1 MLWDFQWVYKTK
13 RQCQNYDALTFKCK
27 TEYKLLVLLFYHHHH
42 HHHYSTGKERA
53 ALYLFTEK
61 LCCCCT
67 CLWKTLSC
75 LSWDLCCD
83 IQVIWILSVATSN
96 GLGLNVE
103 TFLPTWSRSNIS
115 TGFVFLSCPSTPKAE
130 EQVWH
135 AILEFCYESVERL
148 GDPWSISQTWNPGC
162 WQAAPGSVLRSWPV
176 RILVLILWSQWPRE
190 AVTFT
195 FWPIH
200 QTSVHNF

>member
-27 TEYKLLVLLFYHHHH
+27 TEYKLLVLLFYHHH

-115 TGFVFLSCPSTPKAE
+115 THKVCVSELSF
-130 EQVWH
+130 H
-135 AILEFCYESVERL
+135 
-148 GDPWSISQTWNPGC
+148 SQSRG
-162 WQAAPGSVLRSWPV
+162 
-176 RILVLILWSQWPRE
+176 
-190 AVTFT
+190 
-195 FWPIH
+195 
-200 QTSVHNF
+200 TSVACNTWILLWICGEVWWSLKH